1 MGQVCS
7 GQKSEANKGSALE
20 PVGSEDQIDES
31 FGENHHL
38 SSEQL
43 LQKQLQQQQ
52 GGDDPLN
59 VCRRDSEG
67 AERQKKLREEQARL
81 DVIVAMAGRGM
92 VAVRSTRGSTGYY
105 DQGFAAALAAHLEQT
120 TQFPE
125 NLPVK
130 LPHFSNED
138 SLYSILNS
146 PMTVHLPNKVAEDP
160 NRYMDSVAEPL
171 LETVL
176 PAKQQLFAR
185 VNPIVES
192 LM

>member
-20 PVGSEDQIDES
+20 SVGPDDLIDDTLTDS
-31 FGENHHL
+31 RHL
-38 SSEQL
+38 SSDQ
-43 LQKQLQQQQ
+43 LQKQQQLQ
-52 GGDDPLN
+52 DDPSS
-59 VCRRDSEG
+59 VTRRDSEE

-81 DVIVAMAGRGM
+81 DMIVAMAGRGM

-125 NLPVK
+125 TLPVK
-130 LPHFSNED
+130 LPKSSNQD
-138 SLYSILNS
+138 SLYSILNQ

>member
-7 GQKSEANKGSALE
+7 GQKPEASKRGAFES
-20 PVGSEDQIDES
+20 VGPDDLIDEALVDS
-31 FGENHHL
+31 HHD
-38 SSEQL
+38 Q
-43 LQKQLQQQQ
+43 LQKQQQSQQ
-52 GGDDPLN
+52 EDRLN
-59 VCRRDSEG
+59 VSQRDSDE

-81 DVIVAMAGRGM
+81 DMIVAMAGRGM

-125 NLPVK
+125 TLPVK
-130 LPHFSNED
+130 LPQSSNEES
-138 SLYSILNS
+138 SLFSVLNQ
-146 PMTVHLPNKVAEDP
+146 PMTVNLPNKIAEDP

>member
-1 MGQVCS
+1 MGQICS
-7 GQKSEANKGSALE
+7 GLKSEANKGSALE
-20 PVGSEDQIDES
+20 TVGPDDLIDEGFADS
-31 FGENHHL
+31 QHL
-38 SSEQL
+38 SNDQ
-43 LQKQLQQQQ
+43 LQKQQQLQQ
-52 GGDDPLN
+52 DDPLN
-59 VCRRDSEG
+59 ISRRDSEEV
-67 AERQKKLREEQARL
+67 ERQKKLREEQATL
-81 DVIVAMAGRGM
+81 DMIVAMAGRGM

-125 NLPVK
+125 SLPVK
-130 LPHFSNED
+130 LPQFTHED
-138 SLYSILNS
+138 SLYSILNQ

-160 NRYMDSVAEPL
+160 NGYMDSIAEPL

-185 VNPIVES
+185 AHPIVET